1 MANLTVKDST
11 GTTKYLSASGAG
23 TDGDPQILK
32 HEVSN
37 FPTTQPVS
45 GSVGIT
51 NFPATQP
58 VSGSID
64 ISNFPATQPV
74 SGSVGITNFPATQ
87 PVSGSVAVTNFP
99 VTQPVSGTVT
109 VDDSNNT
116 LTGPQKTI
124 ICRPADI
131 VGDGT
136 GSINMNVNGSVTPVI
151 FRIKPSPTEVYRLAW
166 WMLTI
171 EDTGSF
177 DSSGWG
183 NNSGVPLTNG
193 IIFQKSVNGVLTQ
206 LFNCEIKS
214 HIDLASMVVDFNY
227 YAFGTGNEFVTA
239 RWKVTDTGQYFRLD
253 GANNEELQIVIR
265 DNLTHLVSQRVR
277 MSGYIE

>member
-23 TDGDPQILK
+23 TDIDPQILK

-37 FPTTQPVS
+37 FP
-45 GSVGIT
+45 
-51 NFPATQP
+51 ATQP
-58 VSGSID
+58 VSGTVEV
-64 ISNFPATQPV
+64 SNFPATQPV
-74 SGSVGITNFPATQ
+74 SG
-87 PVSGSVAVTNFP
+87 
-99 VTQPVSGTVT
+99 TVT
-109 VDDSNNT
+109 VDNSNNT
-116 LTGPQKTI
+116 LTGAQKTI
-124 ICRPADI
+124 ICRQADT

-151 FRIKPSPTEVYRLAW
+151 FRIKPPPTEVYRFAW

-183 NNSGVPLTNG
+183 NNGGVPLTNG
-193 IIFQKSVNGVLTQ
+193 IIFQKSVNGVTTQ

-214 HIDLASMVVDFNY
+214 HIDLASMAIDFNY
-227 YAFGTGNEFVTA
+227 HAFGSGNEFVTA

-253 GANNEELQIVIR
+253 GATNDELQIVIR
-265 DNLTHLVSQRVR
+265 DDLTYLVSQRLRV
-277 MSGYIE
+277 SGYIE